1 MHKVAF
7 FLGELDAADIHWFL
21 NVGHTAKL
29 PKDSVLI
36 QCGTPIKAL
45 YILLEGRL
53 VVRGEGPE
61 NPLIASLGVGEIVG
75 ELSFLDHRPPS
86 ATVAAFEDAEVLA
99 IPRYELEE
107 KLISD
112 EGFASRFY
120 RAIGVLL
127 ASRLRKTVSH
137 LGHPQNPPLTPEEL
151 GQGLDDHLMETIGIA
166 EGWFDFIMKK
176 LHDESDDHWDQRME
190 VERQKRKRKTAG
202 EPQNDNGKMGVT

>member
-21 NVGHTAKL
+21 NVGHTLKL

-36 QCGTPIKAL
+36 QCGKNIKAL
-45 YILLEGRL
+45 YILLEGQL
-53 VVRGEGPE
+53 VVRGSGPDH
-61 NPLIASLGVGEIVG
+61 PVIARLGVGEIVG

-86 ATVAAFEDAEVLA
+86 ATVETMEEAEVLA
-99 IPRYELEE
+99 IPRFELEE

-112 EGFASRFY
+112 EGFAARFY

-127 ASRLRKTVSH
+127 ASRLRKTVSN
-137 LGHPQNPPLTPEEL
+137 LGHPQNPQLSAEEL
-151 GQGLDDHLMETIGIA
+151 GQGLDDDLMETIGIA

-190 VERQKRKRKTAG
+190 NERQKRKLKEKQSGDTMAV
-202 EPQNDNGKMGVT
+202 DS